1 MTLAG
6 STAQPNLPMSNREI
20 NHENRSLDE
29 KIQRAIAQITTGDFH
44 SRWDSTK
51 QYSKQ
56 FAEWGDRSVEPLI
69 AQLQAESDPTNQGFL
84 VRVLSQFNRPEV
96 ACAIAQLLMATPEED
111 VQIEATKALTT
122 LGSVAIETLSTRLK
136 TPDLPQKILAARAL
150 SHIRRSSV
158 ITPLLS
164 VATHPNS
171 ELRAIAL
178 ETLGSFHDPRI
189 TPLLIAATE
198 DEPIISKEAIR
209 ALGRRSDLLETTDL
223 ISPLTRTLSS
233 PDESV
238 AKESAIALG
247 RLGSPAAISALANLL
262 SQPRPT
268 AIKVAAVRALG
279 WSGTR
284 MAIESMAEAFN
295 DTVPVIMPEVKLE
308 IARSLGQTYDD
319 YLKAIAAR
327 PLITWLKNRAAH
339 PSPSE
344 TNTAEQVILQLKQTV
359 ILALSRL
366 DATDAIE
373 PLVASLDD
381 TDTRVRM
388 HALSALK
395 QLDPD
400 NRHLAHHI

>member
-1 MTLAG
+1 
-6 STAQPNLPMSNREI
+6 MSNC
-20 NHENRSLDE
+20 ENSEESRLLDE
-29 KIQRAIAQITTGDFH
+29 AIQQAIAQITTGDFH

-56 FAEWGDRSVEPLI
+56 FAEWGDRSVNPLI
-69 AQLQAESDPTNQGFL
+69 DQLQNESDPTNQGFL
-84 VRVLSQFNRPEV
+84 VRVLSQFNRADV
-96 ACAIAQLLMATPEED
+96 ACAIAQLLMATPDED

-122 LGSVAIETLSTRLK
+122 LGSIAIETLTTLLE
-136 TPDLPQKILAARAL
+136 TPDLSQKILAARAL

-171 ELRAIAL
+171 DLRAIAL
-178 ETLGSFHDPRI
+178 EALGSFHDPRI
-189 TPLLIAATE
+189 TLLLLAAVE
-198 DEPIISKEAIR
+198 DEPAISQEAIR

-223 ISPLTRTLSS
+223 MTPLTRALSS

-247 RLGSPAAISALANLL
+247 RLGSPAAISALASLL

-268 AIKVAAVRALG
+268 AVKIAAVRALG

-284 MAIESMAEAFN
+284 MAIEAMAEAF
-295 DTVPVIMPEVKLE
+295 DYTVPVMMPEVKLE

-327 PLITWLKNRAAH
+327 PLITWLKSK
-339 PSPSE
+339 P
-344 TNTAEQVILQLKQTV
+344 NTAEQPTFSLKQTV
-359 ILALSRL
+359 ILTLSRL
-366 DATDAIE
+366 GSPDAIE
-373 PLVASLDD
+373 PLVVTLEDADD
-381 TDTRVRM
+381 RIRM

-395 QLDPD
+395 QIDPD
-400 NRHLAHHI
+400 NRHLAHHG